1 MLKRNEKMEKN
12 PSVREIKCPFCGRK
26 KTVREMDEDI
36 FYCTY
41 CEKAFRGKE
50 AEVSKG
56 ER

>member
-12 PSVREIKCPFCGRK
+12 PSIREIKCPFCGRK

-50 AEVSKG
+50 TS
-56 ER
+56 R